1 MNRLIEPGLSN
12 DLHQHSIQ
20 IGSAKKHSVR
30 TIRIALVDDEPL
42 ALRAMQRALD
52 EVQDIEIVAEC
63 SSGEDVLRMLPTLQP
78 DLIFLDIEMPGMS
91 GMEIAQQLQGRDSPY
106 IVFVTAYDKYAL
118 EAFKVQAIDY
128 ILKPICEEK
137 VRDVMKRIA
146 ESMRL
151 NRWQEVDSRLGTIIH
166 MIERQ
171 KKELPMPGELDRFTI
186 KNRGRIY
193 FIETSS
199 IDWIQAEGNYVTL
212 HTGSNKHLLRIK
224 MNQLEERLNSK
235 LFVRVHRSTIVNI
248 QSIKELRPFFN
259 GSYLILLTDNTKI
272 YSSRGYKENVEQI
285 LK

>member
-12 DLHQHSIQ
+12 DLHQQSFQ
-20 IGSAKKHSVR
+20 NGSARKHSVR

-52 EVQDIEIVAEC
+52 EVQDIEVVAEC
-63 SSGEDVLRMLPTLQP
+63 SSGEDVLRLLPTLRP

-91 GMEIAQQLQGRDSPY
+91 GMEIAQQLQGRDSPF

-146 ESMRL
+146 ERVRL
-151 NRWQEVDSRLGTIIH
+151 HRWQEVDSRLGTIIQ

-186 KNRGRIY
+186 KNRDRIY

-199 IDWIQAEGNYVTL
+199 IDWIQADGNYVTL
-212 HTGSNKHLLRIK
+212 HTGCNKHLLRIK

-272 YSSRGYKENVEQI
+272 YSSRGYRENVEQI